1 MRLNLQL
8 DIDKETNKRVNEA
21 MAKKKKAQYEP
32 KWAEVWI
39 TGYENHTGK
48 HKDGILQTKLT
59 ENDRRKLLEV
69 KKAVEAGELGTGVD
83 SLKSFT
89 KAHALRLYKELQ
101 ELRREQIIA
110 DMIKNKPA
118 NYILVTNELELTRI
132 VQLLQEEDIVAL
144 DTESTGV
151 DVHGKDLTVGISM
164 SLNKANIHFYVPYRH
179 TTGEQQLE
187 PERVFRALKPAL
199 ENPEIKKVLHNAKF
213 DFHILRKDGI
223 QVKGLLM
230 DTMVAMHVLSEN
242 EVSYALKN
250 LATKY
255 GKGFGFED
263 KSCTYEELFGKG
275 GFEGTPLD
283 IGHIYACKDTHLTL
297 QFYKWIDSHLKK
309 RPELWEVYYNIEQE
323 TTLVCIEMEKNGFA
337 IDFDYAKKYQQEL
350 TVQVADLEERLKQ
363 ELGDININSNQQLAE
378 VLYDRLGLE
387 DISKE
392 RKVDADT
399 LKTLS
404 VDCEALKVL
413 LEYRELKKLLST
425 YIEPLPQKVGV
436 DGRLHGEFKQ
446 SGTATGRFSSSNPNL
461 QNLPYPARGLIA
473 APAGKIIVGIDYS
486 QIEPRVLSHISG
498 DKHLQE
504 PYLTGKDLYSTLASR
519 VFKVP
524 IEECGDGS
532 KYRKMMKT
540 GLLAVMYGT
549 STFTLSKQLEI
560 SVEEAEQFIA
570 DFMETY
576 PDVAKFIEDTHH
588 KADIEGYVQTL
599 NGRKRRFIGHKQ
611 VAKEYH
617 RITKRIENI
626 LGRPF
631 KNIWEET
638 QIPRELK
645 MGYWKVA
652 KPYGGICRKSVN
664 AVIQGTAADIMKIAM
679 INLFRH
685 LKTKGE
691 EWKIIATIH
700 DEVLIEVPDNI
711 TPAEIEELEEI
722 MKTALPISVPYKVD
736 TEISARWGS
745 GAPKSEWIKA
755 GCGRNIFEN

>member
-404 VDCEALKVL
+404 VDCEALK
-413 LEYRELKKLLST
+413 
-425 YIEPLPQKVGV
+425 
-436 DGRLHGEFKQ
+436 D
-446 SGTATGRFSSSNPNL
+446 
-461 QNLPYPARGLIA
+461 
-473 APAGKIIVGIDYS
+473 
-486 QIEPRVLSHISG
+486 
-498 DKHLQE
+498 
-504 PYLTGKDLYSTLASR
+504 
-519 VFKVP
+519 
-524 IEECGDGS
+524 
-532 KYRKMMKT
+532 
-540 GLLAVMYGT
+540 
-549 STFTLSKQLEI
+549 
-560 SVEEAEQFIA
+560 
-570 DFMETY
+570 
-576 PDVAKFIEDTHH
+576 
-588 KADIEGYVQTL
+588 
-599 NGRKRRFIGHKQ
+599 
-611 VAKEYH
+611 
-617 RITKRIENI
+617 
-626 LGRPF
+626 
-631 KNIWEET
+631 
-638 QIPRELK
+638 
-645 MGYWKVA
+645 
-652 KPYGGICRKSVN
+652 RKSV
-664 AVIQGTAADIMKIAM
+664 V
-679 INLFRH
+679 
-685 LKTKGE
+685 
-691 EWKIIATIH
+691 
-700 DEVLIEVPDNI
+700 
-711 TPAEIEELEEI
+711 
-722 MKTALPISVPYKVD
+722 
-736 TEISARWGS
+736 
-745 GAPKSEWIKA
+745 
-755 GCGRNIFEN
+755 